1 MDCFGEIVPVP
12 NHSPSSHVMPNVN
25 GLSKVAHSRTFV
37 FRCYCG
43 SENSEPRLA
52 LDRLIKFFH
61 IPRITE
67 PSTEVHR
74 VGDFLKKFQ
83 KISEIECH
91 SGCSFYFILR
101 LSIDQFQFNITN
113 LLVACDDHAR
123 LFTETTEIS
132 VPSVAAKL
140 CSGQCCLKFVRS
152 SRCCG
157 FDLSDVRSRCSH

>member
-101 LSIDQFQFNITN
+101 LSIDQFHNKPTSSLWWPCQIIYRNYWDFCSICRRKVVFRTV
-113 LLVACDDHAR
+113 LSKICKI
-123 LFTETTEIS
+123 FTM
-132 VPSVAAKL
+132 L
-140 CSGQCCLKFVRS
+140 RVRS
-152 SRCCG
+152 QWCEVS
-157 FDLSDVRSRCSH
+157 L